1 MDKCD
6 YKWTSGNILIW
17 VEKCEYKRKSVTT
30 REKARIQEEKCDNE
44 CKSVST
50 SVRKRRGCERAWR
63 RVLTRGWARADEG
76 NNSIDAGSLHGMHCT
91 LHHIG
96 QAKNCT
102 LCISLCITVHQ
113 TLHHC
118 VTNYALNTAQFNAS
132 YCILN
137 HNACASA
144 IGSLCISLQC
154 SLFTR
159 QWAFCILQKKKK
171 LSLHKEA
178 SQSEERYVGGTVPS
192 PHCHDKHVH
201 PLQNALQNNAMHSTW
216 CCKQSTA
223 AQFCCWW
230 GSNKSDNNNVGVAQ
244 MGAGGGQFCESAV
257 PYLMK

>member
-1 MDKCD
+1 MHHCAQ
-6 YKWTSGNILIW
+6 NF
-17 VEKCEYKRKSVTT
+17 
-30 REKARIQEEKCDNE
+30 A
-44 CKSVST
+44 
-50 SVRKRRGCERAWR
+50 
-63 RVLTRGWARADEG
+63 
-76 NNSIDAGSLHGMHCT
+76 SLCNKLCAEHCT
-91 LHHIG
+91 IQCIILHIES
-96 QAKNCT
+96 Q
-102 LCISLCITVHQ
+102 
-113 TLHHC
+113 
-118 VTNYALNTAQFNAS
+118 
-132 YCILN
+132 N
-137 HNACASA
+137 HNPCASA

-201 PLQNALQNNAMHSTW
+201 PLQNALQNNAMHS
-216 CCKQSTA
+216 KQSTA